1 MTSDHGETFL
11 ERGPYISHSY
21 TFFDEEIRVPLIVRL
36 PGGAPRGRSER
47 LVDSTDVA
55 AMVLDLAG
63 IEAGPI
69 SGTSP
74 LVPGDR
80 DELDLVR
87 GGSAFTGG
95 LYARTRDW
103 KVMTAVRDQGAWEWR
118 GRAS

>member
-1 MTSDHGETFL
+1 VTSDHGETFL

-21 TFFDEEIRVPLIVRL
+21 MFVDEEIRVPLIVRL

-55 AMVLDLAG
+55 AMV
-63 IEAGPI
+63 
-69 SGTSP
+69 
-74 LVPGDR
+74 
-80 DELDLVR
+80 LDLVR